1 MPQRLPG
8 ASTYVKSLGGALA
21 EICWFLV
28 ELAASLLNLP
38 DLMVE
43 SISWIMAALR
53 APAHKLKRAQIRL
66 ATDAGANDEEI
77 AVSVGVGGS
86 TLYRTLASLSVGQ
99 RNASKQTRD
108 SSLRNL
114 FAEPIS
120 VNEKPSQLD

>member
-77 AVSVGVGGS
+77 AVSVGVGG
-86 TLYRTLASLSVGQ
+86 LDPLSDFSVAFCWATQ
-99 RNASKQTRD
+99 CVETD
-108 SSLRNL
+108 SR
-114 FAEPIS
+114 
-120 VNEKPSQLD
+120 